1 MSLFPP
7 TFTTLLQK
15 LAFETVE
22 KEFAEEKM

>member
-22 KEFAEEKM
+22 KEYAEEKM